1 MLKQP
6 MAILAFEKI
15 HASLTALFVLRE
27 DLFFGLASV
36 LVTGNKTLA
45 GIKVTKRAKN
55 IEYAIRDVI
64 AHTEQL
70 VKNGKKIYYLN
81 IGDPAAFDFKTPQ
94 NVKDALCK
102 AVEQDDNYYS
112 PSEGRVDL
120 REAIVRKEKR
130 VNNVD
135 ISAENVLITEG
146 ISEGIQMILAA
157 LVEKG
162 DEILFPGPTYPP
174 YISYTKFFDGT
185 PVAYETIEEEEWR
198 PNLDDLRSKI
208 SPKTRAIVITNPNN
222 PTGSVYG
229 KKTIQEMLDIAGE
242 HDLLVLS
249 DEIYDQLT
257 YEKEFVSTANL
268 SKDVPV
274 VGLNGFSK
282 VYQMTGWRLGYM
294 YFKGEGKQLDALKLG
309 VEKQCRI
316 RLCANTPVQIA
327 GAAALDGPQDFV
339 KDIVDRLKQRRDFA
353 WKRLNEIE
361 GISTT
366 KPEGAFYIFPKI
378 HEVGSRWK
386 TDMEFVVEL
395 LKETG
400 VLIVNGSGFDPVYGK
415 GHARVVFLP
424 PIEEL
429 DEAFNA
435 LERFMKKKQKK
446 EAHGRVGYS

>member
-1 MLKQP
+1 
-6 MAILAFEKI
+6 LA
-15 HASLTALFVLRE
+15 HV
-27 DLFFGLASV
+27 
-36 LVTGNKTLA
+36 
-45 GIKVTKRAKN
+45 KVTKRAST

-64 AHTEQL
+64 VHTQEL
-70 VKNGKKIYYLN
+70 IKNGKKIYYLN

-94 NVKDALCK
+94 YVKDALCK
-102 AVEQDDNYYS
+102 AIDCDDNYYS
-112 PSEGRVDL
+112 PSEGRPEL

-130 VNNVD
+130 VNDLD
-135 ISAENVLITEG
+135 ISANNVLITEG
-146 ISEGIQMILAA
+146 ISEGIEMILAA

-185 PVAYETIEEEEWR
+185 PVAYETIEKEGWV
-198 PNLDDLRSKI
+198 PNIDDLRSKI
-208 SPKTRAIVITNPNN
+208 SPKTRAIVITNPN
-222 PTGSVYG
+222 PTGSVYSG
-229 KKTIQEMLDIAGE
+229 KMIKEMLDIAGE
-242 HDLLVLS
+242 HNLPVLS

-257 YEKEFVSTANL
+257 YEKEFVSTAHL

-294 YFKGEGKQLDALKLG
+294 YFKGEGKQLDDLKLG

-339 KDIVDRLKQRRDFA
+339 KGIVEKLKQRRDFA
-353 WKRLNEIE
+353 FKRLNEIE
-361 GISTT
+361 GITTT

-378 HEVGSRWK
+378 HDVGTRWK

-395 LKETG
+395 LRETG

-415 GHARVVFLP
+415 DHARIVFLP
-424 PIEEL
+424 PCNEL
-429 DEAFNA
+429 EEAFNS
-435 LERFMKKKQKK
+435 LEQFMKKKQKK
-446 EAHGRVGYS
+446 PIHGHVGKG

>member
-1 MLKQP
+1 
-6 MAILAFEKI
+6 LAK
-15 HASLTALFVLRE
+15 
-27 DLFFGLASV
+27 
-36 LVTGNKTLA
+36 
-45 GIKVTKRAKN
+45 IKVTKRATN

-64 AHTEQL
+64 PYTDQL
-70 VKNGKKIYYLN
+70 VKDGKKIHYLN
-81 IGDPAAFDFKTPQ
+81 IGDPAAFDFKTPP

-102 AVEQDDNYYS
+102 AINEDKNFYS
-112 PSEGRVDL
+112 PSEGRLDL
-120 REAIVRKEKR
+120 REAIVKKEKR
-130 VNNVD
+130 VNGVD
-135 ISAENVLITEG
+135 ITADNVLITEG

-174 YISYTKFFDGT
+174 YISYTRFFDGT
-185 PVAYETIEEEEWR
+185 PVAYETIEEEGWQ
-198 PNLDDLRSKI
+198 PNIDDLRSKI
-208 SPKTRAIVITNPNN
+208 SKKTRAIVITNPNN
-222 PTGSVYG
+222 PTGSVYDR
-229 KKTIQEMLDIAGE
+229 KTVQEMLDIAAE
-242 HDLLVLS
+242 NDLLVLS

-257 YEKEFVSTANL
+257 YEKEFVSTACM

-294 YFKGEGKQLDALKLG
+294 YFKGKGKPLEELKLG

-316 RLCANTPVQIA
+316 RICANTPVQIA
-327 GAAALDGPQDFV
+327 GAAALNGPQDFV
-339 KDIVDRLKQRRDFA
+339 KDIVDKLRQRRDFA
-353 WKRLNEIE
+353 HKRLNEIK

-378 HEVGSRWK
+378 HDVGSKWK
-386 TDMEFVVEL
+386 NDMQFVIEL

-415 GHARVVFLP
+415 GHARIVFLP

-429 DEAFNA
+429 TLAFDC
-435 LERFMKKKQKK
+435 LEKFLKKKK
-446 EAHGRVGYS
+446 

>member
-1 MLKQP
+1 M
-6 MAILAFEKI
+6 E
-15 HASLTALFVLRE
+15 LT
-27 DLFFGLASV
+27 SV
-36 LVTGNKTLA
+36 VVTGNTTLA
-45 GIKVTKRAKN
+45 NVRVTSRASN

-64 AHTEQL
+64 VHTQEL
-70 VKNGKKIYYLN
+70 LKNGKKIYYLN

-94 NVKDALCK
+94 YVKDALCK
-102 AVEQDDNYYS
+102 AIECDDNYYS
-112 PSEGRVDL
+112 PSEGRPEL

-135 ISAENVLITEG
+135 ITADNVLVTEG

-157 LVEKG
+157 LVERG

-174 YISYTKFFDGT
+174 YISYTRFFDGT
-185 PVAYETIEEEEWR
+185 PVAYETIEKEGWV
-198 PNLDDLRSKI
+198 PNIDDLRSKI

-222 PTGSVYG
+222 PTGSVYSA
-229 KKTIQEMLDIAGE
+229 KCIKEMIDVAGE
-242 HDLLVLS
+242 YNLPIVS

-257 YEKEFVSTANL
+257 YEKEFVSTACL
-268 SKDVPV
+268 SGDVPV
-274 VGLNGFSK
+274 IGLNGFSK

-294 YFKGEGKQLDALKLG
+294 YFKGQGKALDDLRLG

-339 KDIVDRLKQRRDFA
+339 KGIVDRLRERRDFA

-361 GISTT
+361 GITTT

-378 HEVGSRWK
+378 EGIGKRWK
-386 TDMEFVVEL
+386 DDMDFVVQL
-395 LKETG
+395 LRETG
-400 VLIVNGSGFDPVYGK
+400 VLIVNGSGFDPIYGK
-415 GHARVVFLP
+415 DHARIVFLP

-429 DEAFNA
+429 EEAFNA
-435 LERFMKKKQKK
+435 LERFMKKKAKQ
-446 EAHGRVGYS
+446 EAQRRVGHG